1 MLSYTCR
8 GRITYYTE
16 PPETYTRSSHVSAEI
31 VKEMSA
37 AFDINSL
44 MSSEQKALQGIS
56 YELIVKVSEFWDS
69 VCAEFAVVRRINKA
83 GQKW

>member
-1 MLSYTCR
+1 MLSCTCR

-16 PPETYTRSSHVSAEI
+16 PPEAYTRSSHVSAEI

-44 MSSEQKALQGIS
+44 ISSEQKALQGIR
-56 YELIVKVSEFWDS
+56 YAVTVMDVRVLGF
-69 VCAEFAVVRRINKA
+69 CACGILCRIGRCAQN
-83 GQKW
+83 